1 MPRLLLVRTLC
12 LPLLASLLLPMT
24 SGAQDTP
31 GVTVANLAQRQFAQ
45 DFLQQAQAKEAE
57 QARARAA
64 AAPNAPKDA
73 KPASPDKTP
82 AIEMTVAAPELNRF
96 AVDIKGEL
104 LKSGLY
110 RIFPGK
116 VYSSTG
122 KETVAD
128 INTQIANGQY
138 PDADYVLFGTI
149 SYVNTNMVSAPAGN
163 KQTSHTFSMD
173 VVGEFVLINVHTRAV
188 DVAFSAIGQGSDMH
202 VSRTAGSVI
211 AINKSKILKE
221 VSQSLASAVAGELAF
236 QLKPGKIKAGTTPR
250 APAVK
255 RELTRTLTIK

>member
-1 MPRLLLVRTLC
+1 MPRLLFVRTLC
-12 LPLLASLLLPMT
+12 LPLLACLLLPMT
-24 SGAQDTP
+24 SVAQDTP

-64 AAPNAPKDA
+64 AAPNAPKNA
-73 KPASPDKTP
+73 KLAPPEKTP

-122 KETVAD
+122 KETIAD
-128 INTQIANGQY
+128 INTQITNGQY

-149 SYVNTNMVSAPAGN
+149 SYVNTNMVSAPADN
-163 KQTSHTFSMD
+163 KQMSHTFSMD
-173 VVGEFVLINVHTRAV
+173 IVGEFVLINTRTRAV
-188 DVAFSAIGQGSDMH
+188 DAAFSAIGQGSDMH
-202 VSRTAGSVI
+202 VSKTAGSVI

-221 VSQSLASAVAGELAF
+221 VSQSLASAVASELAF
-236 QLKPGKIKAGTTPR
+236 QLTPSKIKTRTSPR
-250 APAVK
+250 APAAK